1 MIKNNKGITLISL
14 VVTIVVMLI
23 LAISLTA
30 SVTSTI
36 ELQEY
41 NKVKEDIN
49 NDLYNGYSL
58 IIDNIQYN
66 KIPMD
71 INIDDYILTT
81 DETNKEI
88 ILIKDKE

>member
-1 MIKNNKGITLISL
+1 MKNKRKIQICIGIFICSLSICMCVLLIFNLINKSKNIS
-14 VVTIVVMLI
+14 
-23 LAISLTA
+23 
-30 SVTSTI
+30 
-36 ELQEY
+36 Y
-41 NKVKEDIN
+41 RVKEDIN
-49 NDLYNGYSL
+49 NDLHNGYSL

>member
-1 MIKNNKGITLISL
+1 MYIRTQRVL
-14 VVTIVVMLI
+14 VVGV
-23 LAISLTA
+23 S
-30 SVTSTI
+30 
-36 ELQEY
+36 
-41 NKVKEDIN
+41 D
-49 NDLYNGYSL
+49 NGYSL
-58 IIDNIQYN
+58 IIDNIQYD